1 MAEVMAKQDVWVKEG
16 QQETDDSGHATE
28 EEDLTDELDVTLD
41 TSDLKPED
49 EKPSEQEIVW
59 GNVVKFVILHS
70 LALYG
75 LTLLPSISL
84 PSWVFLFLTYQFSGA
99 GITAGAH
106 RLWAHRAYKATPAL
120 KVFLLVANSMAGE
133 NSVYVWSRDHRLHHK
148 CSETQAD
155 PHNAN
160 RGFFFSHMGW
170 LMVRKHPAVMKAGKT
185 INMSDLE
192 ADSLLMFQHRHYLK
206 CFLMAGFVLPT
217 IIPNLLWGESLT
229 NAYFMAVIRY
239 VAVLHFTW
247 LVNSAAHMFGMKPYD
262 KNIGPSENRLVSVL
276 AMGEGFHNYHHTFP
290 YDYGTSEWGFRL
302 NVTTRF
308 INTMAKLGFAYDLR
322 TASPSVVAARAARTG
337 NPELTRQGMAAKK
350 LS

>member
-1 MAEVMAKQDVWVKEG
+1 
-16 QQETDDSGHATE
+16 
-28 EEDLTDELDVTLD
+28 
-41 TSDLKPED
+41 
-49 EKPSEQEIVW
+49 
-59 GNVVKFVILHS
+59 
-70 LALYG
+70 
-75 LTLLPSISL
+75 
-84 PSWVFLFLTYQFSGA
+84 
-99 GITAGAH
+99 
-106 RLWAHRAYKATPAL
+106 
-120 KVFLLVANSMAGE
+120 
-133 NSVYVWSRDHRLHHK
+133 
-148 CSETQAD
+148 
-155 PHNAN
+155 
-160 RGFFFSHMGW
+160 MGW

-262 KNIGPSENRLVSVL
+262 KNIGPAENRLVSVL

-308 INTMAKLGFAYDLR
+308 INAMAKLGFAYDLR

-337 NPELTRQGMAAKK
+337 RPELTRQGMTAKK
-350 LS
+350 SS